1 MNEKAKQYVGKE
13 KYTYEDL
20 REIVK
25 ILRGKD
31 GCPWDMEQ
39 THKSIRRDLIEECYE
54 VVEAID
60 NDDPVLMCEELGDLL
75 LQVVFHADIC
85 REVNGFGMDEVADGI
100 CRKLVT
106 RHPHVFG
113 DVTAE
118 TSEKV
123 LENWD
128 KIKKTEKQ
136 RNTLSAEMYA
146 VPPALPALMRA
157 NKVGK
162 KSGKAN
168 FDFPTD
174 EEAFAKVTEELN
186 ELYEVRNSGDKE
198 RIADEMGDLLFSVV
212 NVSRKVGVE
221 PEEALTRATEK
232 FMRRFK
238 KLEQAADE
246 KGVSLADMSPE
257 EADILWEQIK
267 NRD

>member
-1 MNEKAKQYVGKE
+1 MNNNAKKYVGKE
-13 KYTYEDL
+13 KYNFDDL
-20 REIVK
+20 CGIIQV
-25 ILRGKD
+25 LRGEG
-31 GCPWDMEQ
+31 GCPWDIEQ

-60 NDDPVLMCEELGDLL
+60 TEDPILLCEELGDLL
-75 LQVVFHADIC
+75 LQVVFHSDIG
-85 REVNGFGMDEVADGI
+85 REEDGFTIEDVTDGV
-100 CRKLVT
+100 CKKLVL

-136 RNTLSAEMYA
+136 RNTIASEMYA

-168 FDFPTD
+168 FDFSSD

-186 ELYEVRNSGDKE
+186 ELYEIRNSGDKE
-198 RIADEMGDLLFSVV
+198 KIADEMGDLLFSVV

-232 FMRRFK
+232 FMKRFAL
-238 KLEQAADE
+238 LEACAEE
-246 KGVSLADMSPE
+246 KGVHLANMTPE
-257 EADILWEQIK
+257 EADLLWETIK

>member
-13 KYTYEDL
+13 RYTYEDL
-20 REIVK
+20 REIVT
-25 ILRGKD
+25 ILRGED
-31 GCPWDMEQ
+31 GCPWDREQ

-60 NDDPVLMCEELGDLL
+60 NDDAVLMCEELGDLL
-75 LQVVFHADIC
+75 LQVVFHADIS
-85 REVNGFGMDEVADGI
+85 REENEFDMDDVADGI

-106 RHPHVFG
+106 RHPHVFA

-174 EEAFAKVTEELN
+174 KEAFAKVTEELN
-186 ELYEVRNSGDKE
+186 ELYEAHVGGDKE

-232 FMRRFK
+232 FMRRFE
-238 KLEQAADE
+238 KLEHVADE
-246 KGVSLADMSPE
+246 KGVSLADMTPE